1 MNSKKKEV
9 TKASEIAKMID
20 HSLLHPTLSEKEL
33 IEGCKLAAKY
43 DVASVCVKPYH
54 VGLSKKEL
62 EGSDVLICA
71 VIGFPHGNSTLEIKL
86 AETEQVIADGA
97 TEVDMVVNLAKVMDE
112 DWDFLEDEV
121 GAVTDLCHRSG
132 AIIKVIFAVDLIEDK
147 HIIKLCEVCSKVKAD
162 FVKTSTGYN
171 FVKGD
176 DGKYSYEGAT
186 DHRLQLMRKHSAPE
200 VQVKAAGGI
209 RSLDAFIR
217 VKEMG
222 ITRVGTSQTES
233 VVLAAREKFG
243 E

>member
-1 MNSKKKEV
+1 MTKE
-9 TKASEIAKMID
+9 SEIAKMID

-54 VGLSKKEL
+54 VTLAKEEL
-62 EGSDVLICA
+62 AGTDVLICA
-71 VIGFPHGNSTLEIKL
+71 VIGFPHGNSTLEIKI
-86 AETEQVIADGA
+86 AETEQVIRDGA
-97 TEVDMVVNLAKVMDE
+97 TEIDMVVNLAKVIDE
-112 DWDFLEDEV
+112 DWDFLETEV
-121 GAVTDLCHRSG
+121 GAITELCHKNDS
-132 AIIKVIFAVDLIEDK
+132 IVKVIFAVDLIEDK
-147 HIIKLCEVCSKVKAD
+147 HIIKLCEVCSNVKAD

-171 FVKGD
+171 FLKGD
-176 DGKYSYEGAT
+176 DGKYYYDGAT
-186 DHRLQLMRKHSAPE
+186 DHRLKLMRKHSAPE

-209 RSLDAFIR
+209 RGLDAFIR

-222 ITRVGTSQTES
+222 ITRVGTGQTES

>member
-1 MNSKKKEV
+1 MNKVKEI
-9 TKASEIAKMID
+9 SKMID
-20 HSLLHPTLSEKEL
+20 HSLLHPTLTKQEM

-54 VGLSKKEL
+54 VALSKEEL
-62 EGSDVLICA
+62 KGTDVLICA
-71 VIGFPHGNSTLEIKL
+71 VIGFPHGNSTLDIKL
-86 AETEQVIADGA
+86 AETEQVIKDGA
-97 TEVDMVVNLAKVMDE
+97 TEVDMVVNLAEVME
-112 DWDFLEDEV
+112 ENWDFLEKEI
-121 GAVTDLCHRSG
+121 GAITELCHKND

-176 DGKYSYEGAT
+176 DGKYFYEGAT
-186 DHRLQLMRKHSAPE
+186 DHRLELMRKHSAPE

-209 RSLDAFIR
+209 RGLDAFIK

-222 ITRVGTSQTES
+222 ITRVGTGQTES
-233 VVLAAREKFG
+233 VVKDAMKRFG
-243 E
+243 EE

>member
-1 MNSKKKEV
+1 MNKVK
-9 TKASEIAKMID
+9 EIAKMID
-20 HSLLHPTLSEKEL
+20 HSLLHPTLTKQEM

-54 VGLSKKEL
+54 VALSKEEL
-62 EGSDVLICA
+62 KGTDVLICA
-71 VIGFPHGNSTLEIKL
+71 VIGFPHGNSTLDIKL
-86 AETEQVIADGA
+86 AETEQVIKDGA
-97 TEVDMVVNLAKVMDE
+97 TEVDMVVNLAEVME
-112 DWDFLEDEV
+112 ENWDFLEKEI
-121 GAVTDLCHRSG
+121 GAITELCHKND

-176 DGKYSYEGAT
+176 DGKYFYEGAT
-186 DHRLQLMRKHSAPE
+186 DHRLELMRKHSAPE

-209 RSLDAFIR
+209 RSLDAFIK

-222 ITRVGTSQTES
+222 ITRVGTGQTES
-233 VVLAAREKFG
+233 VVKDAMERFG
-243 E
+243 DE

>member
-1 MNSKKKEV
+1 
-9 TKASEIAKMID
+9 MID
-20 HSLLHPTLSEKEL
+20 HSLLHPTLSEVQL
-33 IEGCKLAAKY
+33 LEGCKLAAKY

-54 VGLSKKEL
+54 VARAKAEL
-62 EGSDVLICA
+62 DSTDVLICA
-71 VIGFPHGNSTLEIKL
+71 VIGFPHGNSTLKIKL
-86 AETEQVIADGA
+86 AETAQVIDDGA
-97 TEVDMVVNLAKVMDE
+97 TEVDMVVNLASVMDE
-112 DWDFLEDEV
+112 DWDFLEEEV
-121 GAVTDLCHRSG
+121 GAITELCHKNG

-171 FVKGD
+171 FVKGE

-186 DHRLQLMRKHSAPE
+186 DHVLQLMRKHSAPE

-209 RSLDAFIR
+209 RTLDAFIR

-222 ITRVGTSQTES
+222 ITRVGTGQTES

-243 E
+243 K